1 MRKLIQGIIE
11 FHEKRRDEVKGTF
24 AELALGQ
31 KPDALFIA
39 CSDSRVAVNVFAS
52 TDPGDLFVIRNV
64 GNLVNPF
71 HDSSSDE
78 SEVAAIEFAL
88 EKLGVKH
95 LVVCGH
101 SDCGAMRAICEGREK
116 VGLPYLKSWLRHGEE
131 ALWRVREKGKGLSG
145 LEEINQ
151 VSRENT
157 LLQIEHLQSYP
168 RVARLL
174 QERRLMLHA
183 LWFDIQN
190 TEVHYAKPGEGVFR
204 VIDGKEGKKILESI
218 PHKA

>member
-11 FHEKRRDEVKGTF
+11 FHEKRREEVKGTF
-24 AELALGQ
+24 AQLALGQ

-52 TDPGDLFVIRNV
+52 TDPGDLFVVRNV

-116 VGLPYLKSWLRHGEE
+116 VPMPYLKSWLRHGEE
-131 ALWRVREKGKGLSG
+131 SLWRVREKEKGLSG
-145 LEEINQ
+145 LEEINH
-151 VSRENT
+151 VSRENV

-190 TEVHYAKPGEGVFR
+190 TEVYYAKPGEGVFR
-204 VIDGKEGKKILESI
+204 VIDEKEGKRILDTL
-218 PHKA
+218 PHKP